1 MENRSE
7 GGMENRSEG
16 EMKRRF
22 PPGFRFH
29 PTDVELVAFYLK
41 EKINGRA
48 IEMNPIPVV
57 DLYKCEPWDLP
68 VKSLMKSNDQEWYFY
83 SARDRKYP
91 NGSRTNRATEIGYWK
106 STGKD
111 RCVKSTR
118 STGMKKTLVYYMGR
132 APRGERT
139 DWVMHEYRME
149 DKVYENL
156 TGRQEPYV
164 LARVFKKSGPGP
176 KNGEQYGAPF
186 VEEPSSPPQVEEEE
200 VSFEP
205 EQILPEVKVEPV
217 QETEIVGG
225 FSDTSFVHES
235 ALAEFIAGESNAMSL
250 ADGDDWATFGLDLV
264 PGAGED
270 ASTMQEIVETVQGQ
284 PQEDLSKE
292 DIIDNNWMFRPHAD
306 YINGETL
313 NFPTSSSFGNDAHGF
328 DYGMPLVG
336 PMGGV
341 GSDDYLEIN
350 DLTSELD
357 GFNPRASGIQLRP
370 SRNNA
375 MAMQFDSQ
383 GDTARR
389 MLLMRPQTSISH
401 TTDPAPRHQSRIFH
415 SSASSQDLSEF
426 ADRASISVD
435 RQGSSD
441 GWSHDR
447 EPQDLGGEGAGVVP
461 DSDIWSTYEGMPSSL
476 SSEDL
481 QRAVVGSQAETSQP
495 EFSFPSPAPDFPAH
509 YWEMP
514 DLVPPPTSSQ
524 IAEKPAG
531 KGKLSALN
539 KLLPILPASAAELP
553 NFSSTYVTA
562 SDTHVT
568 AFTITCSCSENG
580 AKTVQAA
587 VMNYAGGK
595 LHQEVMSGTWKP
607 CTEDCKQDSCVQCS
621 ARRQQPQRKVA
632 KGSRS
637 GFVFVFLLGAVSAL
651 IWFLLLRGTW
661 RIAQT
666 MYSVIL

>member
-1 MENRSE
+1 MVQRL
-7 GGMENRSEG
+7 
-16 EMKRRF
+16 

-29 PTDVELVAFYLK
+29 PTDVELVAYYLK
-41 EKINGRA
+41 QKINGRP
-48 IEMNPIPVV
+48 IEMNPIAVV

-68 VKSLMKSNDQEWYFY
+68 DKSLLGSNDQEWYFY

-91 NGSRTNRATEIGYWK
+91 NGSRTNRATENGYWK

-149 DKVYENL
+149 DRVYENL

-164 LARVFKKSGPGP
+164 LARVFKKSGAGP

-186 VEEPSSPPQVEEEE
+186 EEEAYSPPLHVEEEE
-200 VSFEP
+200 VPFES
-205 EQILPEVKVEPV
+205 EQTHAEVKAEPV
-217 QETEIVGG
+217 VETESIGALSG
-225 FSDTSFVHES
+225 APFVPES
-235 ALAEFIAGESNAMSL
+235 ALAEFMIGESAGM
-250 ADGDDWATFGLDLV
+250 AHGDDWPTFTDLFEDSRD
-264 PGAGED
+264 GDD
-270 ASTMQEIVETVQGQ
+270 ASTMQEIVETLQGE
-284 PQEDLSKE
+284 PQEGLWRE
-292 DIIDNNWMFRPHAD
+292 DVIDSNWMIGVD
-306 YINGETL
+306 YSNEEAL
-313 NFPTSSSFGNDAHGF
+313 NFPGSVSFGNDAHGSE
-328 DYGMPLVG
+328 YETSLGA
-336 PMGGV
+336 PMGIA

-350 DLTSELD
+350 DLTSD
-357 GFNPRASGIQLRP
+357 FSSFVPRASGIQLRP
-370 SRNNA
+370 PRNNV
-375 MAMQFDSQ
+375 MPMQFDSQ

-389 MLLMRPQTSISH
+389 MLLMRPQASISH
-401 TTDPAPRHQSRIFH
+401 TEEPASSHQSRIFH
-415 SSASSQDLSEF
+415 SSASSRDLSEF
-426 ADRASISVD
+426 ADRASLGPD
-435 RQGSSD
+435 LQGSSD

-447 EPQDLGGEGAGVVP
+447 EPQDLGREGAAVVP
-461 DSDIWSTYEGMPSSL
+461 DSDIWSTYEGMPPSS
-476 SSEDL
+476 SNEDL
-481 QRAVVGSQAETSQP
+481 QRAVVGSQAGTSQP
-495 EFSFPSPAPDFPAH
+495 ELNFPSTAPDLPPH
-509 YWEMP
+509 YWQMP
-514 DLVPPPTSSQ
+514 NFDPPPASSQ
-524 IAEKPAG
+524 VDKKPFG
-531 KGKLSALN
+531 KGKLSGIN

-562 SDTHVT
+562 SDTHLT

-607 CTEDCKQDSCVQCS
+607 CTEDCKQDSCVQCT

-637 GFVFVFLLGAVSAL
+637 GFVYVFLLGTVSAL
-651 IWFLLLRGTW
+651 IWFFLLRGTW
-661 RIAQT
+661 QIAQT
-666 MYSVIL
+666 MYNVIL